1 MNEIYQIY
9 DKAFKRIL
17 TLSEKTVINLINGL
31 FDTDY
36 PTDSKI
42 TYNWTEHEDKDLK
55 RTLAD
60 SILTINGRD
69 SYHIEAQMTED
80 EEIVFRFIEYGFGHA
95 YKNRTFVSGGERMV
109 FPRPCILYLD
119 EGKKDK
125 VPDEYTL
132 IMEFENQGEFE
143 YKVPVVKLQNMSAEE
158 LNNKKLI
165 ALLPFKLL
173 KLRKKIEKLRTKENL
188 EELQKLVADDIIM
201 AIERNAEVGNI
212 SHTDALDLIEITT
225 KLYMKIYSKYKEL
238 EDFTMRMCDQSME
251 LISDK
256 YEKTV
261 EDLQDEITLT
271 HDKYKQK
278 IEGMQD
284 EIANTRSKYEQKI
297 ASMQDEIANT
307 HSKYEQKIEGMQDEI
322 DTTRRNYEQTVNENK
337 ELKDE
342 VVKMK
347 GAMNN
352 KESVIN
358 ELRTTISRLEKQL
371 QVQQEN

>member
-36 PTDSKI
+36 PTNSKI
-42 TYNWTEHEDKDLK
+42 TYNWTEHENKDLK

-95 YKNRTFVSGGERMV
+95 FKNRMFIDGGERMV

-125 VPDEYTL
+125 LPDDYTL
-132 IMEFENQGEFE
+132 IMQFENQGEFE
-143 YKVPVVKLQNMSAEE
+143 YKVPLVKLQNMTVAE
-158 LNNKKLI
+158 LNEKKLI

-173 KLRKKIEKLRTKENL
+173 KLRKKIENLRTEENL
-188 EELQKLVADDIIM
+188 KELQSLVIDDIM
-201 AIERNAEVGNI
+201 NAIDTNVEAGNI
-212 SHTDALDLIEITT
+212 SSTEAFDLKALTT
-225 KLYMKIYSKYKEL
+225 LLYMKIYSRYKEL
-238 EDFTMRMCDQSME
+238 EDFTMRLYDQSLE
-251 LISDK
+251 LPSDK

-261 EDLQDEITLT
+261 EELEEEVAEMKAENQELKTKLD
-271 HDKYKQK
+271 
-278 IEGMQD
+278 
-284 EIANTRSKYEQKI
+284 
-297 ASMQDEIANT
+297 SMQDIICDLQNQLK
-307 HSKYEQKIEGMQDEI
+307 SLQD
-322 DTTRRNYEQTVNENK
+322 K
-337 ELKDE
+337 
-342 VVKMK
+342 
-347 GAMNN
+347 
-352 KESVIN
+352 
-358 ELRTTISRLEKQL
+358 
-371 QVQQEN
+371 

>member
-1 MNEIYQIY
+1 MKEIFQIY

-95 YKNRTFVSGGERMV
+95 FKNRTFIDGGEKMV

-125 VPDEYTL
+125 LPDEYTL
-132 IMEFENQGEFE
+132 IMQFENQGEFA
-143 YKVPVVKLQNMSAEE
+143 YKVPVLKLQTFSVEE
-158 LNNKKLI
+158 LNEKKLI
-165 ALLPFKLL
+165 ALLPFQLL
-173 KLRKKIEKLRTKENL
+173 KLRKKIQNIRTDENL
-188 EELQKLVADDIIM
+188 KELQDFVMNDIIET
-201 AIERNAEVGNI
+201 IRKNEDVRNI
-212 SHTDALDLIEITT
+212 SHNDAHNLIELTM
-225 KLYMKIYSKYKEL
+225 KLYMKIFSKYKEL
-238 EDFTMRMCDQSME
+238 EEFTVRLYDQSME
-251 LISDK
+251 LATDK

-261 EDLQDEITLT
+261 DDLEEENNQLKADILALKNELNSTKDIINNL
-271 HDKYKQK
+271 Q
-278 IEGMQD
+278 
-284 EIANTRSKYEQKI
+284 EQLS
-297 ASMQDEIANT
+297 SMQ
-307 HSKYEQKIEGMQDEI
+307 K
-322 DTTRRNYEQTVNENK
+322 
-337 ELKDE
+337 
-342 VVKMK
+342 
-347 GAMNN
+347 
-352 KESVIN
+352 
-358 ELRTTISRLEKQL
+358 
-371 QVQQEN
+371 

>member
-1 MNEIYQIY
+1 MNEIHQIY

-31 FDTDY
+31 FDTEY

-42 TYNWTEHEDKDLK
+42 TYNWTEHEDKELK

-95 YKNRTFVSGGERMV
+95 YKNRTFIDGGERMI

-125 VPDEYTL
+125 VPDEYIL

-143 YKVPVVKLQNMSAEE
+143 YKVPLVKLQNMTVAE
-158 LNNKKLI
+158 LNEKKLI

-173 KLRKKIEKLRTKENL
+173 KLRKKIENLRTEENMK
-188 EELQKLVADDIIM
+188 ELQALVIDDIINSIDTNVE
-201 AIERNAEVGNI
+201 AGNI
-212 SHTDALDLIEITT
+212 SSTEAFDLKALTT
-225 KLYMKIYSKYKEL
+225 LLYMKIYSKYKEL
-238 EDFTMRMCDQSME
+238 EDFTMRLYDQSLE
-251 LISDK
+251 LPSDK

-261 EDLQDEITLT
+261 EELEEENNQLKADILALKNELNSTKDIINNLQ
-271 HDKYKQK
+271 
-278 IEGMQD
+278 
-284 EIANTRSKYEQKI
+284 EQLS
-297 ASMQDEIANT
+297 SMQ
-307 HSKYEQKIEGMQDEI
+307 K
-322 DTTRRNYEQTVNENK
+322 
-337 ELKDE
+337 
-342 VVKMK
+342 
-347 GAMNN
+347 
-352 KESVIN
+352 
-358 ELRTTISRLEKQL
+358 
-371 QVQQEN
+371 

>member
-132 IMEFENQGEFE
+132 TLLFENQGEFA
-143 YKVPVVKLQNMSAEE
+143 YKVPLVKLQNMSVEE
-158 LNNKKLI
+158 LNDKKLI
-165 ALLPFKLL
+165 ALLPFQLL
-173 KLRKKIEKLRTKENL
+173 KLRKKIENLRTEENL
-188 EELQKLVADDIIM
+188 EELQNFVVDDIIDSIYKNE
-201 AIERNAEVGNI
+201 AVGNI
-212 SHTDALDLIEITT
+212 SYSDALDLIELTT

-238 EDFTMRMCDQSME
+238 EDLTMRMCDQSLE

-261 EDLQDEITLT
+261 EELE
-271 HDKYKQK
+271 
-278 IEGMQD
+278 E
-284 EIANTRSKYEQKI
+284 
-297 ASMQDEIANT
+297 
-307 HSKYEQKIEGMQDEI
+307 
-322 DTTRRNYEQTVNENK
+322 ENK
-337 ELKDE
+337 ELKDK
-342 VVKMK
+342 V
-347 GAMNN
+347 NN
-352 KESVIN
+352 MDSVIS
-358 ELRTTISRLEKQL
+358 ELKTVIGDLQEQL
-371 QVQQEN
+371 RELQG

>member
-1 MNEIYQIY
+1 MKEIFQIY

-31 FDTDY
+31 FDTNY

-95 YKNRTFVSGGERMV
+95 FKNRTFIDGGERMI

-132 IMEFENQGEFE
+132 IMEFENQGEFT
-143 YKVPVVKLQNMSAEE
+143 YKVSVLKLQNFSVEE
-158 LNNKKLI
+158 LNEKKLI
-165 ALLPFKLL
+165 ALLPFQLL
-173 KLRKKIEKLRTKENL
+173 KLRKKIQNIRTDENL
-188 EELQKLVADDIIM
+188 KELQDFVMNDIIET
-201 AIERNAEVGNI
+201 IRKNEDVRNI
-212 SHTDALDLIEITT
+212 SHNDAHNLIELTM
-225 KLYMKIYSKYKEL
+225 KLYMKIFSKYKEL
-238 EDFTMRMCDQSME
+238 EEFTVRLYDQSME
-251 LISDK
+251 LATDK

-261 EDLQDEITLT
+261 DELEEENNQLKADILALKNELNSTKDIINNLQAQL
-271 HDKYKQK
+271 
-278 IEGMQD
+278 
-284 EIANTRSKYEQKI
+284 S
-297 ASMQDEIANT
+297 SMQ
-307 HSKYEQKIEGMQDEI
+307 K
-322 DTTRRNYEQTVNENK
+322 
-337 ELKDE
+337 
-342 VVKMK
+342 
-347 GAMNN
+347 
-352 KESVIN
+352 
-358 ELRTTISRLEKQL
+358 
-371 QVQQEN
+371 